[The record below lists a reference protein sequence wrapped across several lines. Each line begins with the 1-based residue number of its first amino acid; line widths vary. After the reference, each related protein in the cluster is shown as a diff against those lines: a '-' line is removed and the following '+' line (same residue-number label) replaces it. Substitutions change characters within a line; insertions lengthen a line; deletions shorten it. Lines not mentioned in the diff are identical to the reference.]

1 LQFTKT
7 INPFVILKMSVRNA
21 LLGLLAQQPRHGYE
35 LHDAFEAMVGGQQ
48 NWDIKPA
55 QVYTTLSRLEKSGL
69 VTQVTVEQ
77 EGGPEK
83 VIYNITGQGLVA
95 LNAWLSEPVKSAHQR
110 DEFYVKLMLCL
121 ATGNGSPRQI
131 IYTQRAS
138 LYQEL
143 HDLTSQRA
151 QANPHFELAH
161 ILHMDQAIMRVEAD
175 LRWLDMVETRLDE
188 IAEQPLP
195 EPESRRRGRPPKGDK
210 GSTYPPP
217 SEEAV

>member
-1 LQFTKT
+1 
-7 INPFVILKMSVRNA
+7 MSIRNA

-35 LHDAFEAMVGGQQ
+35 LHAAFEAMVGGKQ
-48 NWDIKPA
+48 NWDMKPA
-55 QVYTTLSRLEKSGL
+55 QVYTTLSRLEKGGL
-69 VTQVTVEQ
+69 ISPKAIEQ
-77 EGGPEK
+77 DGGPEK
-83 VIYNITGQGLVA
+83 VIYEVTTRGLEE
-95 LNAWLSEPVKSAHQR
+95 LDQWLSEPVKAAHQR

-121 ATGNGSPRQI
+121 TIENGHPHQI

-143 HDLTSQRA
+143 HALTNQRA
-151 QANPHFELAH
+151 KADPESELAH
-161 ILHMDQAIMRVEAD
+161 ILLMDQAIMRVEAD

-217 SEEAV
+217 GE

>member
-1 LQFTKT
+1 
-7 INPFVILKMSVRNA
+7 MSVRNA

-35 LHDAFEAMVGGQQ
+35 LHDAFEAMVGGKQ

-69 VTQVTVEQ
+69 VAPKVVEQ
-77 EGGPEK
+77 DGGPEK
-83 VIYNITGQGLVA
+83 VIYEVTAQGLDE
-95 LNAWLSEPVKSAHQR
+95 LDRWLSEPVRTAHQR

-121 ATGNGSPRQI
+121 ATKNGSPRQI

-143 HDLTSQRA
+143 HALTTQRA
-151 QANPHFELAH
+151 EADPECELAH
-161 ILHMDQAIMRVEAD
+161 ILLMDQAIMRVEAD

-188 IAEQPLP
+188 IADQPLP
-195 EPESRRRGRPPKGDK
+195 EPVSRRRGRPPKGDK

-217 SEEAV
+217 EK

>member
-1 LQFTKT
+1 
-7 INPFVILKMSVRNA
+7 MSVRNA

-35 LHDAFEAMVGGQQ
+35 LHDAFEAMVGGKQ

-55 QVYTTLSRLEKSGL
+55 QVYTTLSLSETSGL
-69 VTQVTVEQ
+69 LAPKAVEQ
-77 EGGPEK
+77 HGGPEK
-83 VIYNITGQGLVA
+83 VIYKITVQGLDE
-95 LNAWLSEPVKSAHQR
+95 LNTWLSEPVKTAHQR

-121 ATGNGSPRQI
+121 ATENGSPRQI

-143 HDLTSQRA
+143 HALTTQRTEA
-151 QANPHFELAH
+151 DPQRELAH
-161 ILHMDQAIMRVEAD
+161 ILLMDQAIMRVEAD

-217 SEEAV
+217 GE

>member
-1 LQFTKT
+1 
-7 INPFVILKMSVRNA
+7 MSVRNA

-35 LHDAFEAMVGGQQ
+35 LHDAFEAMVGGKQ

-69 VTQVTVEQ
+69 VAPKAVEQ
-77 EGGPEK
+77 DGGPEK
-83 VIYNITGQGLVA
+83 VIYEVTVQGLDE
-95 LNAWLSEPVKSAHQR
+95 LDQWLSEPVQTAHQR

-121 ATGNGSPRQI
+121 ATENGSPRQV

-143 HDLTSQRA
+143 HALTTQRTEA
-151 QANPHFELAH
+151 DPECELAH
-161 ILHMDQAIMRVEAD
+161 ILLMDQAIMRVEAD
-175 LRWLDMVETRLDE
+175 LRWLVMDETRLDE

-217 SEEAV
+217 GE

>member
-1 LQFTKT
+1 
-7 INPFVILKMSVRNA
+7 MSVRNA

-35 LHDAFEAMVGGQQ
+35 LHDAFEAMVGGKQ

-69 VTQVTVEQ
+69 VAQDSVEQ
-77 EGGPEK
+77 NGGPEK
-83 VIYNITGQGLVA
+83 VIYTITERGLEELNI
-95 LNAWLSEPVKSAHQR
+95 WLSEPVKTTHQR

-131 IYTQRAS
+131 IYTQRGS
-138 LYQEL
+138 LFQEL
-143 HDLTSQRA
+143 HGLTTQRTEA
-151 QANPHFELAH
+151 DPLSELAH
-161 ILHMDQAIMRVEAD
+161 ILLMDQAIMRVEAD

-217 SEEAV
+217 GK

>member
-1 LQFTKT
+1 
-7 INPFVILKMSVRNA
+7 MSVRNA

-35 LHDAFEAMVGGQQ
+35 LHDAFEAMVGGEQ

-69 VTQVTVEQ
+69 VAQ
-77 EGGPEK
+77 EAVAQDGGPEK
-83 VIYNITGQGLVA
+83 VIYRITAQGLDE
-95 LNAWLSEPVKSAHQR
+95 LNVWLSEPVKTTHQR

-121 ATGNGSPRQI
+121 AAENGNPRQV

-143 HDLTSQRA
+143 HALTHQRA
-151 QANPHFELAH
+151 DANPRSELAH
-161 ILHMDQAIMRVEAD
+161 ILLMDQAIMRVEAD
-175 LRWLDMVETRLDE
+175 LRWLDMVETRIDE
-188 IAEQPLP
+188 IADQPLP

-217 SEEAV
+217 G